1 MSAHTNSWHQRE
13 ARKFKKA
20 YQLLPPC
27 IHETGGVWAD
37 IGCGEGIFTAILYE
51 LLGQKSVIYAID
63 KNARALRALE
73 RNFNMTCPE
82 ANLHPIQAD
91 FTHALSI
98 PPLDGLVLA
107 NALHFIPDKQK
118 VDVIK
123 NLAENLK
130 PDGKLILIEYNSRFG
145 NLAVPFPL
153 SQEQFLELAQELQL
167 RNPQIVARAPSSFM
181 GEMYAAIANSP

>member
-1 MSAHTNSWHQRE
+1 MSTYSNSWHQRE
-13 ARKFKKA
+13 MRKFKKA

-37 IGCGEGIFTAILYE
+37 MGCREGVFTAVLHE
-51 LLGQKSVIYAID
+51 SLGKNSEIYAID
-63 KNARALRALE
+63 KNAWVLRALK
-73 RNFNMTCPE
+73 RNFTMSYPE
-82 ANLHPIQAD
+82 ANLHPIRAD
-91 FTHALSI
+91 FIQPLPLPS
-98 PPLDGLVLA
+98 LDGLVLA
-107 NALHFIPDKQK
+107 NALHFVPDKQK

-130 PDGKLILIEYNSRFG
+130 PDGTFILIEYNSRLG

-153 SQEQFLELAQELQL
+153 SQGQFLELAQEIKF

-181 GEMYAAIANSP
+181 GELYAAITHAP